1 MHFDFYNNLSDTKK
15 LKYNLMLE
23 TNYII
28 LRCEECAF
36 VETDEK
42 GEDIVSVSWF
52 YSLKHILK
60 ITQLNQNLYPQGSI
74 SGNRLYYE
82 LIRNYFN
89 GTFPNSQEFNFIRQG
104 LKNFLGLR
112 RDDSA
117 TNRSYLFGS
126 FFKVNESLGKRD
138 SFKYRSIDVSLRHTA
153 AALWIFIEE
162 SSINIS
168 PYLEESIG
176 AFFNRTKSYLSRKD
190 DWTTDGYKYFTL
202 ATIII
207 TCGAIGKKFPN
218 HKLANIALS
227 IKSKCEEALFHND
240 CISQDLEGNYEWI
253 VTDSKWN
260 VLAKYQYFYSACALS
275 RVPHLMYDVRIQSI
289 IREMINNK
297 VASEYGSGIPTHKLT
312 MCLDRNKIKPDF
324 GVTASILYFLWYS
337 IYYEIG
343 DSSWIEYC
351 KENFSRLLDFC
362 LNTYDKIE
370 FNIFPFSENYATIL
384 LMPNNNCDSSRNTII
399 HEIIRKL
406 KEAISTEIAQR
417 KGKSSRLIDNIEV
430 PHEFSYIKSIIQKWQ
445 FTEYWKEQNYR
456 KYLDWGKMD
465 WGKTGEFIGGL
476 LKGYS
481 Q

>member
-28 LRCEECAF
+28 LRCEECVF
-36 VETDEK
+36 VETNEK
-42 GEDIVSVSWF
+42 GEDIISVSWF

-60 ITQLNQNLYPQGSI
+60 MTQLNQNLYPQGSI

-89 GTFPNSQEFNFIRQG
+89 GTFPNSQEFNFMRQG
-104 LKNFLGLR
+104 LKKFLGLR

-138 SFKYRSIDVSLRHTA
+138 TFKYRSIDVSSRHTA
-153 AALWIFIEE
+153 AALWILIEE
-162 SSINIS
+162 SSVNLS

-202 ATIII
+202 ATIIN
-207 TCGAIGKKFPN
+207 TCGTIEKKFPN
-218 HKLANIALS
+218 HKLANIASS
-227 IKSKCEEALFHND
+227 IKSECEEALFRND

-260 VLAKYQYFYSACALS
+260 VLAKYQFFYNLCALS

-297 VASEYGSGIPTHKLT
+297 VDSDFGTGIPTHKLT
-312 MCLDRNKIKPDF
+312 MCLDCDKIKPDF
-324 GVTASILYFLWYS
+324 GITASIAYFLWYS
-337 IYYEIG
+337 IYHKIG
-343 DSSWIEYC
+343 DSNWRKYC
-351 KENFSRLLDFC
+351 KENFGMLLDFC

-384 LMPNNNCDSSRNTII
+384 LMPNKNCAPLGNTRI
-399 HEIIRKL
+399 HEIIRNL
-406 KEAISTEIAQR
+406 KNAISTGITER
-417 KGKSSRLIDNIEV
+417 KGKFSRLIEKVQV
-430 PHEFSYIKSIIQKWQ
+430 PQEFSYVKSVIQKWQ
-445 FTEYWKEQNYR
+445 FTEPWEEQNYM
-456 KYLDWGKMD
+456 KYLDWGKVMKYLD
-465 WGKTGEFIGGL
+465 WGKTLYEIARLG
-476 LKGYS
+476 
-481 Q
+481 